1 MALERKDNDD
11 QMEKLRMEADDVAAK
26 VSSDGLCAH
35 AYVDCLVCRWRNI
48 RRRARR
54 SLMSC

>member
-26 VSSDGLCAH
+26 VGSVPLPFAARSNISFPDGRTSEEERGGA
-35 AYVDCLVCRWRNI
+35 
-48 RRRARR
+48 
-54 SLMSC
+54 

>member
-26 VSSDGLCAH
+26 VSSDVLGAH
-35 AYVDCLVCRWRNI
+35 AYADCWCVDGGASEEERGG
-48 RRRARR
+48 A
-54 SLMSC
+54 

>member
-26 VSSDGLCAH
+26 VRISLASCEETDFWPDVGTSEEE
-35 AYVDCLVCRWRNI
+35 
-48 RRRARR
+48 R
-54 SLMSC
+54 SRT